1 MQEDVTT
8 LSGNVA
14 QMTIIHHNLQRQ
26 INSIQVWQQTLI
38 EELVSNG
45 VLAEHAR
52 SVQERKLHFMWCS
65 LLHCVNNSIF
75 NRRNIMLKSENDKRY
90 RGFWRESKFIFV
102 FEAMENYNKIS
113 KTCYGL
119 MSFVYW
125 QVLFL

>member
-1 MQEDVTT
+1 MYMQEDVTT
-8 LSGNVA
+8 LTGNVA

-52 SVQERKLHFMWCS
+52 SVQERKLHFMS

-90 RGFWRESKFIFV
+90 HGF
-102 FEAMENYNKIS
+102 
-113 KTCYGL
+113 
-119 MSFVYW
+119 
-125 QVLFL
+125 

>member
-1 MQEDVTT
+1 MYMQEDVTT
-8 LSGNVA
+8 LTGNVA

-65 LLHCVNNSIF
+65 LLYCVNSIF

-90 RGFWRESKFIFV
+90 HGF
-102 FEAMENYNKIS
+102 
-113 KTCYGL
+113 
-119 MSFVYW
+119 
-125 QVLFL
+125 